1 MSRIFDQL
9 RRAEQERAAQ
19 TFGRPPNEDVMGSP
33 AKRGKSYRQPQGPN
47 RSARF
52 PVLIP
57 VKVKGKDTEGR
68 IFEEDSRTIVVT
80 RHAILV
86 AMTHQLALG
95 AEIVIENL
103 ALGRTSVGRVVS
115 CNGEAS
121 MGANEIGVC
130 LTDVEDICGIKL
142 PSEHDQP

>member
-9 RRAEQERAAQ
+9 RRAEQERAAK
-19 TFGRPPNEDVMGSP
+19 TFGRPPNEDVMGSA
-33 AKRGKSYRQPQGPN
+33 AKGGKSYGQPQGTN

-95 AEIVIENL
+95 AEIAIENL

-121 MGANEIGVC
+121 IAASEIGVW
-130 LTDVEDICGIKL
+130 LTDVEDICG
-142 PSEHDQP
+142 

>member
-1 MSRIFDQL
+1 MSRIFDEL
-9 RRAEQERAAQ
+9 RRAEQERAAK
-19 TFGRPPNEDVMGSP
+19 TFGHPPNEDVTES
-33 AKRGKSYRQPQGPN
+33 AAERGKSYGQPGDTH

-57 VKVKGKDTEGR
+57 IKVRGKDTEGH

-95 AEIVIENL
+95 AEIAIENL

-142 PSEHDQP
+142 PSEPDQP

>member
-1 MSRIFDQL
+1 MFEQL
-9 RRAEQERAAQ
+9 RRAAQERAAKIL
-19 TFGRPPNEDVMGSP
+19 GRLPHEDVMGSG
-33 AKRGKSYRQPQGPN
+33 AKRGESYGQPPGTN

-57 VKVKGKDTEGR
+57 IRVKGKDTEGR

-80 RHAILV
+80 RHAILL

-95 AEIVIENL
+95 AEIAIENL

-121 MGANEIGVC
+121 IAANEIGVC

-142 PSEHDQP
+142 LSEQDQS

>member
-1 MSRIFDQL
+1 
-9 RRAEQERAAQ
+9 
-19 TFGRPPNEDVMGSP
+19 MGSA
-33 AKRGKSYRQPQGPN
+33 AKRGKSYGQPQGTN
-47 RSARF
+47 RGARF

-68 IFEEDSRTIVVT
+68 IFEEDARTIVVT

-121 MGANEIGVC
+121 MGANEIGLC

-142 PSEHDQP
+142 PCEHDQA